1 MNLYMV
7 HVGYYDSSVGEG
19 IYEHHMNFFIA
30 AENPKNA
37 KEKVL
42 ELKEF
47 QDKSMHIDGIKELSY
62 VDGYKV
68 SLSEEKIPKKQEI
81 LSYDDTKDL

>member
-7 HVGYYDSSVGEG
+7 HVGYYDPSIGEG
-19 IYEHHMNFFIA
+19 IYENHVNFFIA
-30 AENPKNA
+30 AENPKKA

-47 QDKSMHIDGIKELSY
+47 QDKRMHIDGIKELSY

-68 SLSEEKIPKKQEI
+68 SLSEEKNPQKQEI
-81 LSYDDTKDL
+81 LSYDDSKGL

>member
-1 MNLYMV
+1 MV
-7 HVGYYDSSVGEG
+7 HVGYYDPSIGEG
-19 IYEHHMNFFIA
+19 IYEHHVNFFIA
-30 AENPKNA
+30 AESPKKV

-47 QDKSMHIDGIKELSY
+47 QDKRMHIDGIKELSY

-68 SLSEEKIPKKQEI
+68 SLSEEKNPQKQEI
-81 LSYDDTKDL
+81 LSYDDSKGL

>member
-1 MNLYMV
+1 
-7 HVGYYDSSVGEG
+7 
-19 IYEHHMNFFIA
+19 MNFFIA
-30 AENPKNA
+30 AENPKKA

-47 QDKSMHIDGIKELSY
+47 QDKRMHIDGIKELSY

-68 SLSEEKIPKKQEI
+68 SLSEEKNPQKQEI
-81 LSYDDTKDL
+81 LSYDDSKGL

>member
-68 SLSEEKIPKKQEI
+68 SLSEEKNPKKQEI

>member
-7 HVGYYDSSVGEG
+7 HVGYYDPSIGEG
-19 IYEHHMNFFIA
+19 IYEHHVNFFIA
-30 AENPKNA
+30 AESPKKVN
-37 KEKVL
+37 EKVL

-47 QDKSMHIDGIKELSY
+47 QDKRMHIDGIKELSY

-68 SLSEEKIPKKQEI
+68 SLSEEKNPQKQEI
-81 LSYDDTKDL
+81 LSYDDSKGL